1 MFCHKDKPVCKVVR
15 CKLCRLRWLVPVF
28 IFLMVCNFER
38 IQQQDWRRPVEHF
51 YRVDLYNHWLSKN
64 RCHFVTISFHGN
76 AFIGLLRSTKKTRK
90 FYGRTFAIRE
100 NCLFSQFSEIPLPII
115 FFKIFVHFP
124 FQVPKAIT
132 KKNHGVTELAF
143 KLFNP

>member
-76 AFIGLLRSTKKTRK
+76 AFIGLLRSTKKKLGNSTEGHLRYVKIAFFLNFLKFRSLEFFLKSLCIFLFKCQKQSLRK
-90 FYGRTFAIRE
+90 
-100 NCLFSQFSEIPLPII
+100 
-115 FFKIFVHFP
+115 
-124 FQVPKAIT
+124 IT
-132 KKNHGVTELAF
+132 GS
-143 KLFNP
+143 PS